1 MCLAGTVVASWFPTQ
16 EVVVSSPFNE
26 YNIFTARKR
35 SLGQGNMFK
44 GVCLSTGGCLLLGGA
59 WSGGCLLRGC
69 LVWGAWSSGGWARG
83 VWFRGVPA
91 PDGGAWWRPPRMATA
106 ADGTHPAGMHSCL
119 SLNSA
124 NSRKTF
130 RENSIDADAWCE

>member
-16 EVVVSSPFNE
+16 EVAVSSPFNE

-44 GVCLSTGGCLLLGGA
+44 GVCLSTGGCLLLGG
-59 WSGGCLLRGC
+59 C
-69 LVWGAWSSGGWARG
+69 LVWGVSAQRVPGLGGLVQWGLGQRG
-83 VWFRGVPA
+83 VVQ
-91 PDGGAWWRPPRMATA
+91 GGACSGRGCMVETPRMATA